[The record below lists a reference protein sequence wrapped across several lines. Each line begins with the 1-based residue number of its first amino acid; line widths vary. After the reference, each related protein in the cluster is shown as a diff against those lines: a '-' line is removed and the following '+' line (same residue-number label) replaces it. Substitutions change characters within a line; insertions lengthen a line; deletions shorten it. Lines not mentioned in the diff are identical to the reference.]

1 MKIGR
6 SLAFTAL
13 TFMALPA
20 MLAGCSANADPDGPK
35 ADIVTP
41 ASADAAAAGP
51 QETAPA
57 QPPADGLAVEPP
69 APPASAEEPAQPA
82 TSHVALK
89 YLIGDIDPA
98 SDPMF
103 TRIPDKYLGGSR
115 VWGHKDAV
123 EAFVRMAEDAA
134 SNGYKLK
141 IVSAFRSFNDQKKI
155 WEDKWT
161 GRTLVGGKKL
171 NASVPDPKARALKIL
186 EFSSMPGT
194 SRHHWGTDFDINA
207 LDNNYFNNTREG
219 KRIYDWLVQHAS
231 TYGFCQTYTKKGDET
246 GRTTGYEE
254 EKWHWSY
261 RPVADWYLKQYPIDV
276 GYERLTGFEGATTAK
291 DIDVIAN
298 YVQGI
303 DPECKQ

>member
-1 MKIGR
+1 MKISR
-6 SLAFTAL
+6 TLASASFAAL
-13 TFMALPA
+13 
-20 MLAGCSANADPDGPK
+20 LAACSASAAQDPDAPK
-35 ADIVTP
+35 VDIVTP
-41 ASADAAAAGP
+41 SSAQAASVAT
-51 QETAPA
+51 QELATS
-57 QPPADGLAVEPP
+57 QPPADGAAVDPP
-69 APPASAEEPAQPA
+69 APPAAAEEPAQPA

-103 TRIPDKYLGGSR
+103 ARIPEKYLGGSR

-123 EAFVRMAEDAA
+123 ESFVRMAEDAA

-171 NASVPDPKARALKIL
+171 STSLPDPKARALKIL

-219 KRIYDWLVQHAS
+219 KRVYDWLTQHAS
-231 TYGFCQTYTKKGDET
+231 TYGFCQVYTKKGEET

-276 GYERLTGFEGATTAK
+276 GYERLTGFEGAATAK
-291 DIDVIAN
+291 DINVIAS